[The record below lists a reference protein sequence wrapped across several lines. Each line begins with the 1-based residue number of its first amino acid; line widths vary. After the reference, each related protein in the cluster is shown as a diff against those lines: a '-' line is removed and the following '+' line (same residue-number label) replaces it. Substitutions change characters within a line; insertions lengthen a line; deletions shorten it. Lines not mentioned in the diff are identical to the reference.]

1 VIGRVEKQQKKGMA
15 QFMEKS
21 NGRFKMHAHGAATTQ
36 LGELKLMS

>member
-1 VIGRVEKQQKKGMA
+1 MSRGEEQQKKGMA

-21 NGRFKMHAHGAATTQ
+21 DGRFKMHAHGAATTQ